1 MGARRRLLS
10 IYIHLFS
17 PLSREWASPLKKQL
31 LVSGQPQEFP
41 PPSAHTSGSRCCNRE
56 SQGLCVCASDLVSIT
71 EKLCWKRS
79 VFSFL
84 MNLNSEDVSQK
95 CTGSWSKVS
104 DWSKS
109 HGRWGQ
115 HVREKGWHHSL
126 FSGAS
131 IAPTRMSVAWTG
143 KYWFLFTFII
153 LLLCVCTY
161 MTECIP
167 HMHVYVWGQLVKLVL
182 FFHVVTG
189 DQPRDD
195 QAWGQASLPTEF
207 YCQLIYFHLNFLS
220 LSTKRF
226 HVDWYFYPQWAF
238 WSHRVIKGRCPFAI
252 SCNVTK
258 VFE

>member
-17 PLSREWASPLKKQL
+17 PLSRKWASPLKKQL

-56 SQGLCVCASDLVSIT
+56 SQGLCVCASDSVSIT

-115 HVREKGWHHSL
+115 HVREKGWHHSI

-131 IAPTRMSVAWTG
+131 IAPTRISVAWTG

-207 YCQLIYFHLNFLS
+207 YCQFIYFHLNFLS

-238 WSHRVIKGRCPFAI
+238 WRHRVIKGRCPFAI

>member
-17 PLSREWASPLKKQL
+17 PLSREWSSPLKKQL

-56 SQGLCVCASDLVSIT
+56 SQGLCVCASDSVSIT

-115 HVREKGWHHSL
+115 HVREKGWHHFL

-167 HMHVYVWGQLVKLVL
+167 HMHVYVWGQLVKLVSLLPCGYWGPTSGWPGLGASTFTYWILLPAYL
-182 FFHVVTG
+182 FSFEFSVTFN
-189 DQPRDD
+189 QEIPC
-195 QAWGQASLPTEF
+195 W
-207 YCQLIYFHLNFLS
+207 LIFLS
-220 LSTKRF
+220 TMSLLKSQSNKRQVSICHF
-226 HVDWYFYPQWAF
+226 L
-238 WSHRVIKGRCPFAI
+238 
-252 SCNVTK
+252 
-258 VFE
+258 